1 VSFVYTLLLF
11 LCISDFVLVDD
22 ISGFC
27 FVSCLCGFR
36 FGFKKKKNCVF
47 LFSFLL
53 DVEGAGAC
61 ESSGVVCISKL
72 EELPMIICASIRKV
86 IMIDYYP
93 ISKST
98 STIIYEF

>member
-1 VSFVYTLLLF
+1 LWIQVWFF
-11 LCISDFVLVDD
+11 L
-22 ISGFC
+22 
-27 FVSCLCGFR
+27 
-36 FGFKKKKNCVF
+36 KKNCGF